1 MINSPPAPLPRPS
14 AEEIRMADNH
24 LSPDV
29 RSTADHVGEVDSAL
43 LDADLFIKYKAPERA
58 IKRLLTALERHPRSI
73 PLRERVREIATAHKH
88 TDETARQCLALA
100 SLYIERDDFDNA
112 YDRLLEAKQLDPRVN
127 VAKGLEAIRRARHPD
142 QQPAAAAEER
152 ELERDYVTLAGDLAA
167 VSLFDAVQVIENAK
181 LTGALI
187 LKSDLLNGRVLF
199 NEGKIVDAEA
209 ADSNGVEAFRL
220 IVEIT
225 NGSFEFQKSPQEFP
239 VTILTPSNT
248 NLILDALQQLD
259 EAKA

>member
-1 MINSPPAPLPRPS
+1 
-14 AEEIRMADNH
+14 MADNH
-24 LSPDV
+24 SSSD
-29 RSTADHVGEVDSAL
+29 TAAPGGEVETAL
-43 LDADLFIKYKAPERA
+43 LDAELFIKYKAPDRA
-58 IKRLLTALERHPRSI
+58 IKRLHTALERNPRSI
-73 PLRERVREIATAHKH
+73 PLRERLREVATAHKH
-88 TDETARQCLALA
+88 NDETARQCLALA

-112 YDRLLEAKQLDPRVN
+112 YERLLEAKQLDPRVN

-142 QQPAAAAEER
+142 QQQPSAAAAAER

-167 VSLFDAVQVIENAK
+167 VSLFDAIQVLENAK

-187 LKSDLLNGRVLF
+187 LKGDVLNGRVLF

-209 ADSNGVEAFRL
+209 ADSNGTEAFRL

-225 NGSFEFQKSPQEFP
+225 NGSFEFQKSSQEYP

-259 EAKA
+259 EANA